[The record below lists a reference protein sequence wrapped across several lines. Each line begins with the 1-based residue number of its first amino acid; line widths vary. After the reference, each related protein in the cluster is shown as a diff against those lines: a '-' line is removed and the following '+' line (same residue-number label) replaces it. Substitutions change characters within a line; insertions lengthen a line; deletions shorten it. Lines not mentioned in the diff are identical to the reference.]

1 MQQIEVTDL
10 SFDTE
15 MKSARYDCY
24 IVGVGFESR
33 TEHILDRLRKA
44 DVMASHA
51 LVLVFPDVN
60 GSERVGKIC
69 AIIESI
75 SPQVDVKTVGTNS
88 QSEIWKL
95 LRERFQAPGSVRIL
109 IDYSSMSRAWYAA
122 MLSWFWENSRLHL
135 SCQLDFLYALG
146 KYSKDFAEKEVVIDD
161 IEIVPGCAGEMFR
174 HSRTVAVFGL
184 GFYGYMSLCACEQIE
199 PDVLYTFSTTENPI
213 EGFCIEESAGN
224 RELVQRASKS
234 FKLSVTSVAS
244 AYRCLSEI
252 SAIHLNKG
260 DEVILAPMGPKPHV
274 LAAVLVSLANRRVC
288 TLRVRHEQYKS
299 DVEASGP
306 IIATRIK
313 FVTVEKSLGAD
324 PAKPL

>member
-1 MQQIEVTDL
+1 MQQVEITDL

-15 MKSARYDCY
+15 LKSAHYDWY

-33 TEHILDRLRKA
+33 IEYVLERVREA
-44 DVMASHA
+44 DIMVSHA
-51 LVLVFPDVN
+51 LVLIFPDVD
-60 GSERVGKIC
+60 GSEIAVKIC
-69 AIIESI
+69 ATMKSI
-75 SPQVDVKTVGTNS
+75 FHQVDVETVGTNS
-88 QSEIWKL
+88 QFTIWKL

-109 IDYSSMSRAWYAA
+109 VDYSSMSRAWYAA
-122 MLSWFWENSRLHL
+122 MLSWFWENTRLHL
-135 SCQLDFLYALG
+135 RCQLDFLYALG

-161 IEIVPGCAGEMFR
+161 IEIVPGCTGEMFR

-213 EGFCIEESAGN
+213 AEFCIEDRAGN

-234 FKLSVTSVAS
+234 LKLSVTSVAS

-252 SAIHLNKG
+252 STIHLNKG
-260 DEVILAPMGPKPHV
+260 NEVILAPMGPKPHV
-274 LAAVLVSLANRRVC
+274 LASILVSLANRRVC

-299 DVEASGP
+299 DVEALGP
-306 IIATRIK
+306 MIATRIN
-313 FVTVEKSLGAD
+313 FVTIETNYLMEK
-324 PAKPL
+324 